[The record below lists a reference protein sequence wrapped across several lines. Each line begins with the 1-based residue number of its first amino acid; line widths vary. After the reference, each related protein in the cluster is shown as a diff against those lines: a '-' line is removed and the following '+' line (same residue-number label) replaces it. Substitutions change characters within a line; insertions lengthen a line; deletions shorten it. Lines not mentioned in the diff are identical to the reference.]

1 MLGEHSAIFERL
13 IAGER
18 QAARQELEDHLKRSV
33 ETNVR
38 KLGALGQ
45 LPNSRRVP
53 SLISAD

>member
-1 MLGEHSAIFERL
+1 MLGEHVAIFERL

-38 KLGALGQ
+38 KLSALGE

-53 SLISAD
+53 FLISAD

>member
-1 MLGEHSAIFERL
+1 MLGDHIAIFERL

-18 QAARQELEDHLKRSV
+18 QAAGQEREGHLKCSV

-38 KLGALGQ
+38 KLSALGE

-53 SLISAD
+53 FLISAD